1 MGAVDE
7 ILDWSTT
14 KLTPWRQDAL
24 RRLAGS
30 SAITVQDE
38 SELLDLIKEKAGFS
52 LAAKP
57 PTPTPLSK
65 AHLASVSSGS
75 PLQIKGIRNV
85 KNVNRLVPAAALPF
99 TPNGMTIVYGRNGSG
114 KSGFVRIFR
123 TACRTRT
130 DNPAKLKVLA
140 DVYGSSGGPQEAE
153 IIVDLGNGDV
163 VVPWTAG
170 APASETLLQVA
181 VFDSSAAQLYVDGG
195 NQIQFLPFGLA
206 LPHKLNELCLA
217 LRDKLEA
224 ERKPITDQIALVTV
238 AFETPRT
245 TKAQTFYGGLTGKA
259 TDAQIDAAATFSPDD
274 EKRVDELTRLLA
286 ANTASAADVTALSTW
301 VKNLASECASLG
313 QAFSDPQL
321 NGYRILKQQAINAR
335 AAAGTKAA
343 DLFSSEPLLGVGGET
358 WRRLWLAAREYSI
371 TDAYAGRE
379 FPVLSTPDATETCVL
394 CQQPLGAEASDR
406 MGRFQA
412 FVSGSLAATADQAET
427 AVTQAITSLPQAEIF
442 ASRDWGTRLEQIRK
456 RNAKLADA
464 VTSIKKDVEAR
475 RATALASLQTSGVPP
490 PPLAAAAP
498 VSPHGALQ
506 DLSAVLSTEAEALA
520 KADQSGE
527 RAKLETERAELAD
540 RKILTAGRDRVI
552 KRRDLLKEDA
562 LYIAALAEVQ
572 TKGITQKA
580 NELVDT
586 HLTKIVTDHFEVER
600 KTLEI
605 THLKVGLARK
615 SGQTKAAFQTNPG
628 TTLTKLTSEI
638 LSEGEQR
645 ALALAAF
652 LTEIAVTEGAGPI
665 VIDDPVSSL
674 DRDRGLKVAARIA
687 AEAQKRQVIVFT
699 HDLIFFNDLCREA
712 DDLGVTT
719 ETIALFA
726 DGANAGKVDPA
737 GVSWKGLSVT
747 KRLARIRNDFAPLK
761 KLHTSSPSD
770 YEFKVKHLYGR
781 LRDSYERLVEEHIF
795 CDVVRRGVDRIET
808 QKLRMVHLSD
818 TRAIRFHDGM
828 TKANTHS
835 HDNPA
840 SDTVSIPDTAAFES
854 DLAYIE
860 QLIADLKAESVS
872 AEGNRP
878 SMKPKKD

>member
-7 ILDWSTT
+7 ILNWSAT
-14 KLTPWRQDAL
+14 KLAPWRQDAL

-30 SAITVQDE
+30 SMLTMQDE
-38 SELLDLIKEKAGFS
+38 SELLDLIKDKVGFS
-52 LAAKP
+52 MAAKP
-57 PTPTPLSK
+57 PTSTPLSK
-65 AHLASVSSGS
+65 AHFASVSSGP

-85 KNVNRLVPAAALPF
+85 KNVNRLVPAAALSF
-99 TPNGMTIVYGRNGSG
+99 TPHGMTIVYGRNGSG

-153 IIVDLGNGDV
+153 IIVDLGSGDV

-170 APASETLLQVA
+170 APASEILLQVA

-206 LPHKLNELCLA
+206 LPHKLNELCLT
-217 LRDKLEA
+217 LRNKLEA

-238 AFETPRT
+238 VFDTPRT
-245 TKAQTFYGGLTGKA
+245 TKAQTFYAGLTGKV
-259 TDAQIDAAATFSPDD
+259 TDVQIDTAATFSPKD

-286 ANTASAADVTALSTW
+286 ANTASAADATALSTW
-301 VKNLASECASLG
+301 VKNLASECANLG

-321 NGYRILKQQAINAR
+321 DRYRALKQQAIDAR
-335 AAAGTKAA
+335 TAAGTKAA
-343 DLFSSEPLLGVGGET
+343 DLFSSEPLPGVGSET

-379 FPVLSTPDATETCVL
+379 FPVVSTPDAIETCVL
-394 CQQPLGAEASDR
+394 CQQPLSAEASDR
-406 MGRFQA
+406 MVRFQA
-412 FVSGSLAATADQAET
+412 FVNGSLAAAADQAET
-427 AVTQAITSLPQAEIF
+427 AVTQAITSLPQVEIF
-442 ASRDWGTRLEQIRK
+442 ASKDWATRLEQIRK
-456 RNAKLADA
+456 RNAELADT
-464 VTSIKKDVEAR
+464 VTSFKKGVESR
-475 RATALASLQTSGVPP
+475 RATALALLQTSEAPP
-490 PPLAAAAP
+490 PPLAAASL

-506 DLSAVLSTEAEALA
+506 DLSAVLSAEAEALA

-540 RKILTAGRDRVI
+540 RKILNAGRDHVI

-562 LYIAALAEVQ
+562 LYTAALAEVQ
-572 TKGITQKA
+572 TRGITQKA

-605 THLKVGLARK
+605 AHLKVGLARK

-747 KRLARIRNDFAPLK
+747 KRLARIRSDFAPLK
-761 KLHTSSPSD
+761 KLHKSSPSD
-770 YEFKVKHLYGR
+770 YEFEVKHLYGR
-781 LRDSYERLVEEHIF
+781 LRDCYERLVEEHIF

-808 QKLRMVHLSD
+808 QKLRRVHLSD
-818 TRAIRFHDGM
+818 VLAIRFHVGM

-840 SDTVSIPDTAAFES
+840 SETVSVPDPPAFEL

-860 QLIADLKAESVS
+860 QLIADLRSESDS
-872 AEGNRP
+872 AERNRP
-878 SMKPKKD
+878 SMKPK

>member
-1 MGAVDE
+1 MSVVDD
-7 ILDWSTT
+7 ILSWSET

-24 RRLAGS
+24 RRLAVS
-30 SAITVQDE
+30 SALTAQDE
-38 SELLDLIKEKAGFS
+38 AELLDLIKEKAGFS

-57 PTPTPLSK
+57 PTPTPLNK

-75 PLQIKGIRNV
+75 PLQIKAIRNV

-99 TPNGMTIVYGRNGSG
+99 TPNGITIVYGRNGSG

-153 IIVDLGNGDV
+153 IIVDLGSGDV

-206 LPHKLNELCLA
+206 LPHKLNELCLT

-245 TKAQTFYGGLTGKA
+245 TKAQTFYAGLTDKV
-259 TDAQIDAAATFSPDD
+259 TDTQIDAAATFTPDD
-274 EKRVDELTRLLA
+274 DKRVDELTRLLA

-313 QAFSDPQL
+313 LAFSEPQL
-321 NGYRILKQQAINAR
+321 DGYRTLKQQAIDAR

-343 DLFSSEPLLGVGGET
+343 DIFSSEPLPGVGGET

-371 TDAYAGRE
+371 TDAYEGRE
-379 FPVLSTPDATETCVL
+379 FPVLSTPDAAETCVL
-394 CQQPLGAEASDR
+394 CQQTLSAEASDR
-406 MGRFQA
+406 MGRFQV
-412 FVSGSLAATADQAET
+412 FVSGSLAATADQTET
-427 AVTQAITSLPQAEIF
+427 AVTQAITSLPQVEIF
-442 ASRDWGTRLEQIRK
+442 ASKDWATRLEQIRK
-456 RNAKLADA
+456 RNAELADK
-464 VTSIKKDVEAR
+464 VTSFKKDMEAR
-475 RATALASLQTSGVPP
+475 RATALASLQTSEVPP

-498 VSPHGALQ
+498 VSPDGALQ
-506 DLSAVLSTEAEALA
+506 DLSAVLSIEAEALA
-520 KADQSGE
+520 KADQTGE

-562 LYIAALAEVQ
+562 LYTTALAEVQ

-580 NELVDT
+580 NELVET

-605 THLKVGLARK
+605 THIKVGLARK

-652 LTEIAVTEGAGPI
+652 LTEIAVTEGVGPI

-674 DRDRGLKVAARIA
+674 DRDRGLKVAVRIA

-719 ETIALFA
+719 KTIALFA

-747 KRLARIRNDFAPLK
+747 KRLALIRNDFTPLK
-761 KLHTSSPSD
+761 KLHTSSPAD

-818 TRAIRFHDGM
+818 ALAIRFHDGM

-840 SDTVSIPDTAAFES
+840 SDTVSIPEPAVFEL

-860 QLIADLKAESVS
+860 QLITDLKAESVS

-878 SMKPKKD
+878 SMKPK

>member
-1 MGAVDE
+1 MGAVEE

-14 KLTPWRQDAL
+14 KLALWRQDAL

-30 SAITVQDE
+30 PNLSGHDE
-38 SELLDLIKEKAGFS
+38 TELLCLIKEKAGFS
-52 LAAKP
+52 LAVKP
-57 PTPTPLSK
+57 PPPTPLSK

-85 KNVNRLVPAAALPF
+85 KNVNRLLPAAALSF
-99 TPNGMTIVYGRNGSG
+99 APNGMTIVYGRNGSG

-140 DVYGSSGGPQEAE
+140 DVYGSGGGPQEAE
-153 IIVDLGNGDV
+153 IIVELGGGDV
-163 VVPWTAG
+163 IVPWVAG

-224 ERKPITDQIALVTV
+224 ERKPIAEQIALVTV
-238 AFETPRT
+238 DFETPRT
-245 TKAQTFYGGLTGKA
+245 TKAQAYYAGLTGKT

-274 EKRVDELTRLLA
+274 EKRIEELTRLLA
-286 ANTASAADVTALSTW
+286 ANIASAADVTALSTW
-301 VKNLASECASLG
+301 VKNLASECANLG
-313 QAFSDPQL
+313 QAFNDPQL
-321 NGYRILKQQAINAR
+321 DGYRTLKQQAIDAR
-335 AAAGTKAA
+335 TAAGTKAA
-343 DLFSSEPLLGVGGET
+343 DLFSSEPLPAVGGET

-371 TDAYAGRE
+371 TDAYAGRA
-379 FPVLSTPDATETCVL
+379 FPVLSTPDTTETCVL
-394 CQQPLGAEASDR
+394 CQQPLSAEASDR

-412 FVSGSLAATADQAET
+412 FVSGSLAATADQAEA
-427 AVTQAITSLPQAEIF
+427 AVTQAIASLPQVEIF
-442 ASRDWGTRLEQIRK
+442 ASKDWATRLEQIRK
-456 RNAKLADA
+456 RNAELADA
-464 VTSIKKDVEAR
+464 VTSFKKEVETR
-475 RATALASLQTSGVPP
+475 RATALASLRTPEPSP
-490 PPLAAAAP
+490 PPLAAAAL

-506 DLSAVLSTEAEALA
+506 DLSTVLSAEAEALA

-527 RAKLETERAELAD
+527 RAKLEIERAELAD
-540 RKILTAGRDRVI
+540 RKILAAGRDRVI

-562 LYIAALAEVQ
+562 LYTAALAEVQ

-580 NELVDT
+580 NELVET
-586 HLTKIVTDHFEVER
+586 HLTKIVTDRFDVER

-605 THLKVGLARK
+605 AHLKVGLARK
-615 SGQTKAAFQTNPG
+615 SGQTKAAFQTHPG
-628 TTLTKLTSEI
+628 TSLTKLTSDI

-674 DRDRGLKVAARIA
+674 DRDRGSKVAARIA
-687 AEAQKRQVIVFT
+687 AEAQTRQVIVFT

-712 DDLGVTT
+712 DDLGVST

-726 DGANAGKVDPA
+726 DGTNAGKVDPA

-747 KRLARIRNDFAPLK
+747 KRLARIRNDFSPLK
-761 KLHTSSPSD
+761 KLHASSPSD
-770 YEFKVKHLYGR
+770 YEFRVKHLYGR

-795 CDVVRRGVDRIET
+795 CDVVRRGADRIET

-818 TRAIRFHDGM
+818 ALAIRFHDGM
-828 TKANTHS
+828 TKANTYS

-840 SDTVSIPDTAAFES
+840 SDTVSIPDPAEFEA
-854 DLAYIE
+854 DVAYIE
-860 QLIADLKAESVS
+860 KLITDLKAESIS
-872 AEGNRP
+872 TESNRP

>member
-7 ILDWSTT
+7 ILDWSAT
-14 KLTPWRQDAL
+14 KLAPWRQDAL

-30 SAITVQDE
+30 PALTPQDE
-38 SELLDLIKEKAGFS
+38 NELLALIKEKAGFS
-52 LAAKP
+52 LTVKP
-57 PTPTPLSK
+57 PAPTPLSK
-65 AHLASVSSGS
+65 AHFTAVASGS

-99 TPNGMTIVYGRNGSG
+99 TPNGMTVVYGRNGSG

-153 IIVDLGNGDV
+153 IIIDLGSGDV

-170 APASETLLQVA
+170 APASETLLQIA

-206 LPHKLNELCLA
+206 LPHKLNELCLT

-224 ERKPITDQIALVTV
+224 ERKPITDQTALVTV

-245 TKAQTFYGGLTGKA
+245 TKAQTFYTGLNGKT
-259 TDAQIDAAATFSPDD
+259 TDAQIDVAATFSPDD
-274 EKRVDELTRLLA
+274 EKRIDELMRLLA

-313 QAFSDPQL
+313 QAFGDPQL
-321 NGYRILKQQAINAR
+321 ERYRTLKQQAIDAR
-335 AAAGTKAA
+335 TAAGAKAT
-343 DLFSSEPLLGVGGET
+343 DLFSSEPLPGVGGET

-394 CQQPLGAEASDR
+394 CQQPLSAEASVR

-427 AVTQAITSLPQAEIF
+427 AVTQAITSLPQVEIF
-442 ASRDWGTRLEQIRK
+442 ASKDWATRLEQIRK
-456 RNAKLADA
+456 RNAELTDTVSAF
-464 VTSIKKDVEAR
+464 KKVVETR
-475 RATALASLQTSGVPP
+475 RTTALASLQTFEGPP
-490 PPLAAAAP
+490 PQFAAAAL
-498 VSPHGALQ
+498 VSPHDALQ
-506 DLSAVLSTEAEALA
+506 DLSAFLSAEAEALA

-552 KRRDLLKEDA
+552 KRRDLLKEGA
-562 LYIAALAEVQ
+562 LYDAALAEVQ

-586 HLTKIVTDHFEVER
+586 HLTRIVTDHFEVER

-674 DRDRGLKVAARIA
+674 DRNRGLKVATRIA

-712 DDLGVTT
+712 DDLGVAT

-726 DGANAGKVDPA
+726 DGTNAGKVDPA

-761 KLHTSSPSD
+761 KLHTSSPVD

-795 CDVVRRGVDRIET
+795 CDVIRRGVDRIET

-818 TRAIRFHDGM
+818 ALAIRFHVGM
-828 TKANTHS
+828 AKANTHS

-840 SDTVSIPDTAAFES
+840 SDTVSIPDPAAFES
-854 DLAYIE
+854 DLVYID
-860 QLIADLKAESVS
+860 QLITDLKAESVS
-872 AEGNRP
+872 AESNRP

>member
-7 ILDWSTT
+7 ILDWSAT

-30 SAITVQDE
+30 AAVTVQDE

-153 IIVDLGNGDV
+153 IIVDLGSGDV

-170 APASETLLQVA
+170 APASEILLQVA

-206 LPHKLNELCLA
+206 LPHKLNELCLT

-224 ERKPITDQIALVTV
+224 ERKPITEQIALVTV
-238 AFETPRT
+238 VFETPRT
-245 TKAQTFYGGLTGKA
+245 TKAQTFYAGLTGKV
-259 TDAQIDAAATFSPDD
+259 TDAQIDAAATFSPND

-321 NGYRILKQQAINAR
+321 DGYRTLKQQAIDAR
-335 AAAGTKAA
+335 AAAGTKAV
-343 DLFSSEPLLGVGGET
+343 DLFSSEPLPGVGGET
-358 WRRLWLAAREYSI
+358 WRRLWLAAREYSV

-394 CQQPLGAEASDR
+394 CQQPLSAEASDR
-406 MGRFQA
+406 IGRFQA

-427 AVTQAITSLPQAEIF
+427 AVTQAITSLPQVEIF
-442 ASRDWGTRLEQIRK
+442 ASKDWATRLEQIRK
-456 RNAKLADA
+456 RNAELADT
-464 VTSIKKDVEAR
+464 VTSFKKDVEAR
-475 RATALASLQTSGVPP
+475 RAIALASLQTSEVPP

-506 DLSAVLSTEAEALA
+506 DLSAVLATEAEALA
-520 KADQSGE
+520 KADQTGE

-540 RKILTAGRDRVI
+540 RKILTAGRDRAI

-562 LYIAALAEVQ
+562 LYTTALAEVQ

-600 KTLEI
+600 KILEI

-645 ALALAAF
+645 ALAAF

-674 DRDRGLKVAARIA
+674 DRDCGLKVAARIA
-687 AEAQKRQVIVFT
+687 AEAQKRQVIIFT

-761 KLHTSSPSD
+761 KLHTSSPAD

-781 LRDSYERLVEEHIF
+781 LRDCYERLVEEHIF

-818 TRAIRFHDGM
+818 ALAIRFHEGM

-840 SDTVSIPDTAAFES
+840 SDTVSIPDPAAFES

-860 QLIADLKAESVS
+860 QLITDLKAESVL

>member
-7 ILDWSTT
+7 ILDWSAT

-30 SAITVQDE
+30 ATVTVQDE
-38 SELLDLIKEKAGFS
+38 SELLDLIAEKAGFS

-153 IIVDLGNGDV
+153 IIVDLGSGDV

-206 LPHKLNELCLA
+206 LPHKLNELCLT

-245 TKAQTFYGGLTGKA
+245 TKAQTFYAGLAGKA

-274 EKRVDELTRLLA
+274 EKRIDELTRLLA

-301 VKNLASECASLG
+301 IKNLASECASLG

-321 NGYRILKQQAINAR
+321 EGYRTLKQQAIDAR
-335 AAAGTKAA
+335 TAAGTKAA
-343 DLFSSEPLLGVGGET
+343 DLFSSEPLAGVGGET

-371 TDAYAGRE
+371 TDGYAGRE

-394 CQQPLGAEASDR
+394 CQQPLSAEASVR

-427 AVTQAITSLPQAEIF
+427 AVTQAITSLPQVEIF
-442 ASRDWGTRLEQIRK
+442 ASKDWATRLEQIRK
-456 RNAKLADA
+456 RNAELTDK
-464 VTSIKKDVEAR
+464 VTSFKKDVEAR
-475 RATALASLQTSGVPP
+475 RAIALASLQTSEAPP
-490 PPLAAAAP
+490 PPLAAATL

-506 DLSAVLSTEAEALA
+506 DLSTVLSAEAAALA

-540 RKILTAGRDRVI
+540 RKILTTGRDRVI

-562 LYIAALAEVQ
+562 LYNAALAEVQ

-638 LSEGEQR
+638 LSEGEQ
-645 ALALAAF
+645 LALAAF

-737 GVSWKGLSVT
+737 GVSWKGLGVT

-761 KLHTSSPSD
+761 KLHTSSPAD

-818 TRAIRFHDGM
+818 ALAIRFHDGM

-840 SDTVSIPDTAAFES
+840 SDTVSIPDPAAFES

-860 QLIADLKAESVS
+860 QLITDLKAESVS

-878 SMKPKKD
+878 SMKLKKD